1 MSVPGGYSRRRKG
14 QWDMESKCGAVIL
27 AGGRGSRFGGANKA
41 ELLHLGKSFRCRIEE
56 ELDELGLPCF
66 FSAGEYPPPEQD
78 GLKVIRDLPVEGEKG
93 TIGPMG
99 GMLSCFEQT
108 QCGLLF
114 FVSCDM
120 PLFHGQLA
128 RRLLEKWTPGTD
140 ALVWRTR
147 SGRLQPLCGLYA
159 RSCLPALRECVRGG
173 DYRLMR
179 FLEKISCTVVETSAE
194 QIPDFWFCNVN
205 CREAYLA
212 LGGFKPPVLAV
223 SGTKNTGKTTLLER
237 MVAALT
243 HRGMR
248 VAVIKHDGHDFEAD
262 VPGTDSRRMQEA
274 GAYGTVV
281 YSDKRYLAVKRES
294 GRSAADF
301 LPLFPEAD
309 LVLLEG
315 QKYSSYPKL
324 ELVRRAAGAGPV
336 CPRETVLA
344 YVTDLRDRAGR
355 PAVDG
360 AAVPVFGFDELE
372 RITAFTVDFMDGQAR
387 RGGLEL

>member
-1 MSVPGGYSRRRKG
+1 
-14 QWDMESKCGAVIL
+14 MESKCGAVIL

-41 ELLHLGKSFRCRIEE
+41 ELFLRGKSFCSRIGE
-56 ELDELGLPCF
+56 ELDRLKLPCY
-66 FSAGEYPPPEQD
+66 FSAGAYPPPEGT
-78 GLKVIRDLPVEGEKG
+78 GLKVIRDLPVEGAEG
-93 TIGPMG
+93 PIGPMG

-108 QCGLLF
+108 RCDLLF

-120 PLFHGQLA
+120 PLFHGQMA
-128 RRLLEKWTPGTD
+128 RRLLEMWTPGTD

-159 RSCLPALRECVRGG
+159 RSCLPALRECVQNE
-173 DYRLMR
+173 DYRLMH
-179 FLEKISCTVVETSAE
+179 FLERISCIPVETSAE

-205 CREAYLA
+205 SREAYQA
-212 LGGFKPPVLAV
+212 LDNFKPPVLAV

-237 MVAALT
+237 MVECLT
-243 HRGMR
+243 GRGLR

-281 YSDKRYLAVKRES
+281 YSDKRYLAVKEET
-294 GRSAADF
+294 GLSAADF

-309 LVLLEG
+309 LILLEG
-315 QKYSSYPKL
+315 QKYSAYPKL
-324 ELVRRAAGAGPV
+324 ELVRREAGGAPV

-344 YVTDLRDRAGR
+344 YVTDLTDRAGR

-360 AAVPVFGFDELE
+360 AEVPVFGFDPLE
-372 RITAFTVDFMDGQAR
+372 PIAALVLDFMDGQAR
-387 RGGLEL
+387 EGGLEL